1 MGVSYKG
8 GAPSYHSISDNI
20 SNLKKSFKFIN
31 GYFGDQGTSNRV
43 RVVYGND
50 PVSIGKEFYNK
61 IAFGGIEKDLSNGK
75 GKITYMADGSI
86 ITFRPTTKSDN
97 YPGVNINISKSTD
110 SGGIKQQKIHFG
122 KEEDRR

>member
-8 GAPSYHSISDNI
+8 GAPSYHGISDNI
-20 SNLKKSFKFIN
+20 SNAANSFKYQN
-31 GYFGDQGTSNRV
+31 GYFGEQGKINRV
-43 RVVYGND
+43 RVIYDAD
-50 PVSIGKEFYNK
+50 PISVGKEFYDK
-61 IAFGGIEKDLSNGK
+61 IAFGGIEKNLSNGK

-97 YPGVNINISKSTD
+97 YPGVDINISKSKK

-122 KEEDRR
+122 KEDD

>member
-8 GAPSYHSISDNI
+8 KIQSYQSIGDNI
-20 SNLKKSFKFIN
+20 SNLKKSFKFVN
-31 GYFGDQGTSNRV
+31 GYFGERGSSSSV
-43 RVVYGND
+43 RVIYGKD
-50 PVSIGKEFYNK
+50 PISIGKEFYNK

-86 ITFRPTTKSDN
+86 ITFRPITKSDN

-122 KEEDRR
+122 KEEDR